1 MCLRYEKPLRRQTC
15 PQPSQ
20 KEHGNLPKSMAGTGR
35 NHGWNLRRAPGL
47 RQISRDA
54 RDTRKGPTATIS
66 SRSLCLKQQRISCEK
81 GHLAGVNLHP
91 AHSISVHICI
101 IALAIARRSA
111 VVAGE
116 VAGASTHLPS
126 ENVMEHLAITPW
138 RRGCISFDVA
148 MRFGNPNTW
157 LQTTAN
163 RAASVRNNGLCR
175 VDVQILHS
183 PLDTEINEDFTVGY
197 VGFFAA
203 GRLPAV
209 KRLCTLSTLVM
220 SCVYSIVRGGKCHDE
235 ISVWKVNDNYGKFA
249 SLWNAR
255 LCRCTPAGG
264 KIVSCRQIC
273 PPQTKAASETR
284 LRETHSRST
293 FGLQTFAQLV

>member
-1 MCLRYEKPLRRQTC
+1 MCLRHENLLLNGTAPPPNLPTTFAEGTWES
-15 PQPSQ
+15 SQ
-20 KEHGNLPKSMAGTGR
+20 KHCR

-54 RDTRKGPTATIS
+54 RDTR
-66 SRSLCLKQQRISCEK
+66 LKQQRISCEK
-81 GHLAGVNLHP
+81 VPCLAGHLAGVNLHP

-101 IALAIARRSA
+101 IALAIARRLA

-116 VAGASTHLPS
+116 VAGASTHLPL

-138 RRGCISFDVA
+138 RRGCISFDVV

-183 PLDTEINEDFTVGY
+183 PPDTEINEDFTVGY

-209 KRLCTLSTLVM
+209 NRLCTLSTLVT
-220 SCVYSIVRGGKCHDE
+220 IRGGKCHDE

-249 SLWNAR
+249 SLSNVMADDFKTVSMYSCR
-255 LCRCTPAGG
+255 REGFFLCRQ
-264 KIVSCRQIC
+264 VC
-273 PPQTKAASETR
+273 PRQTKAASETR

-293 FGLQTFAQLV
+293 CGLQNFARLV